1 MGNIIRFP
9 LVWRFGDKP
18 LPPDTEVIPFPFGR
32 RRHLVERHARAM
44 RAMSDTDAEEYFTR
58 ELEKVCAELRTLG
71 IDCEDC
77 ECEAIYELAEAVGR
91 ALYGAHYQL
100 QREAQ

>member
-9 LVWRFGDKP
+9 LKLRSPEPRPTK
-18 LPPDTEVIPFPFGR
+18 TEVVVFPFGH

-44 RAMSDTDAEEYFTR
+44 RAMSDIDAEKYFTR

-71 IDCEDC
+71 IDCDDC
-77 ECEAIYELAEAVGR
+77 ECEAIYALAEAVGR
-91 ALYGAHYQL
+91 ALYGEHYQL
-100 QREAQ
+100 EREAK